1 MEGNLD
7 KLGTLV
13 ANIGFPITAY
23 LLLYLRQEQIM
34 RKLVDVVSS
43 LKEQVAILTY
53 AIQHQEKGD

>member
-34 RKLVDVVSS
+34 RKLVDVISS

>member
-53 AIQHQEKGD
+53 AIQHQEKED